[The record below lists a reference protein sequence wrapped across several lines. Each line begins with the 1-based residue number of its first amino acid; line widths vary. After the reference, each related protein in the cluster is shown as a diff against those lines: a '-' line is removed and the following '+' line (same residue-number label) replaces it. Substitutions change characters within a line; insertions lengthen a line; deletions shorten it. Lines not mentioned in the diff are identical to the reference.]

1 MKTKI
6 LIVAAAFLFLGGC
19 GYKDI
24 DRRFFVVSIGV
35 DKSDDKENMYDIT
48 LKVAVPTSET
58 KTGSNE
64 SRMMTESAETISE
77 AVRIIKSKVEKELD
91 FSHTKMIVLGE
102 KVVEDDLTN
111 ILDWFYRRRDIQ
123 AIAWTAVGSPT
134 ALSVLEAKPSGER
147 VPSNAL
153 FLSFGNVGTETPYVT
168 SVYIFD
174 FRRRQTERGIDPFL
188 PIIKTEEEAFSINN
202 TSLISDMKQVLILS
216 AEETKY
222 FNMLRNRASKFD
234 IKVEKEEK
242 PYFLFSTDK
251 IKASFDL
258 KSEKSNRPVISY
270 DVQLSGI
277 VEEAFETLD
286 EAKANEYEKAVKI
299 EVEEQIN
306 SLLKKLQKE
315 EVDPLGFGLRYRA
328 TKTGKESNKVEKW
341 DEIYPNAQFKVKVS
355 VDMKN
360 VGIIHDQEGHPE

>member
-6 LIVAAAFLFLGGC
+6 LMVVAAFLFLGGC

-64 SRMMTESAETISE
+64 SRIMTESAETISE

-91 FSHTKMIVLGE
+91 FSHTKMIILGE

-123 AIAWTAVGSPT
+123 SIAWTAVGSPT
-134 ALSVLEAKPSGER
+134 ALSVLEVKPSGER

-188 PIIKTEEEAFSINN
+188 PIIKTEEEAFSINK

-216 AEETKY
+216 DEETKY

-234 IKVEKEEK
+234 IKVEKEGK

-251 IKASFDL
+251 IRASFDL
-258 KSEKSNRPVISY
+258 KSEKSNRPVISF

-286 EAKANEYEKAVKI
+286 EAKANEYEKAVKM

-328 TKTGKESNKVEKW
+328 TETGKESNKIEKW
-341 DEIYPNAQFKVKVS
+341 DEMYPDVQFKVNIT
-355 VDMKN
+355 VDMNN